1 VVAVQVFDTIVGL
14 AKKLT
19 EVGVALIALA
29 IVAQVLFG
37 AEAAFIPGDVVG
49 NITNIFASLGGQG
62 LVGLAAVWVIYS
74 IFKRD

>member
-1 VVAVQVFDTIVGL
+1 MHILDTIVGL

-19 EVGVALIALA
+19 EVGIALIALA

-37 AEAAFIPGDVVG
+37 SDAAFIPGDVVG
-49 NITNIFASLGGQG
+49 NILKIFSSLGGEG

-74 IFKRD
+74 IFKKD

>member
-1 VVAVQVFDTIVGL
+1 MQIFDTIVGL

-37 AEAAFIPGDVVG
+37 TEAAFKM
-49 NITNIFASLGGQG
+49 FFSLLQI
-62 LVGLAAVWVIYS
+62 VPQTS
-74 IFKRD
+74 NR

>member
-1 VVAVQVFDTIVGL
+1 MQVFDTIVGL

-49 NITNIFASLGGQG
+49 NIINIFASLGGQG

>member
-1 VVAVQVFDTIVGL
+1 MQIFDTIVGL

-37 AEAAFIPGDVVG
+37 TEAAFIPGDVVG
-49 NITNIFASLGGQG
+49 NIINIFASLGGQG

>member
-1 VVAVQVFDTIVGL
+1 MNILDTIVGL

-19 EVGVALIALA
+19 EVGIALIALA

-37 AEAAFIPGDVVG
+37 ADAAFIPGDVVG
-49 NITNIFASLGGQG
+49 NILNIFGALGGQG

-74 IFKRD
+74 IFKKD

>member
-1 VVAVQVFDTIVGL
+1 MHILDTIVGL

-19 EVGVALIALA
+19 EVGIALIALA

-37 AEAAFIPGDVVG
+37 SDAAFTPGDVVG
-49 NITNIFASLGGQG
+49 NILKIFSSLGGEG

-74 IFKRD
+74 IFKKD

>member
-1 VVAVQVFDTIVGL
+1 MQVFDTIVGL

-62 LVGLAAVWVIYS
+62 LVGLAA
-74 IFKRD
+74 

>member
-1 VVAVQVFDTIVGL
+1 MQIFDTIVGL

-37 AEAAFIPGDVVG
+37 NDAAFIPGDVVG
-49 NITNIFASLGGQG
+49 NITSIFASLGGQG

>member
-1 VVAVQVFDTIVGL
+1 VQVFDTIVGL

>member
-1 VVAVQVFDTIVGL
+1 MHILDTIVGL

-19 EVGVALIALA
+19 EVGIALIALA

-37 AEAAFIPGDVVG
+37 SDAAFIPGDVVG
-49 NITNIFASLGGQG
+49 NILKIFSSLGGQG

-74 IFKRD
+74 IFKKD

>member
-1 VVAVQVFDTIVGL
+1 MNILDTIVGL

-74 IFKRD
+74 IFKKD

>member
-1 VVAVQVFDTIVGL
+1 MQVFDTIVGL